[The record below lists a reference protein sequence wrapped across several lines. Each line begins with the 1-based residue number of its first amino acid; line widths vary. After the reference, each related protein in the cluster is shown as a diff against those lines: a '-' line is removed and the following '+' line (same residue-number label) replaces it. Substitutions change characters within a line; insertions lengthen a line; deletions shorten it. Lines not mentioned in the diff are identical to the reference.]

1 MLLLGGFWMNRKRWT
16 ALGIALAIF
25 MISSMLSFMIHGFSN
40 KEETLTSLF
49 SSTNKSFTEKVIE
62 QGNENKKIVVLEID
76 GVIQDSGDASSFL
89 TTSGYNH
96 KTFIEK
102 LKSARDD
109 AAVRGIVIRVN
120 TPGGGVVES
129 AEIHHLITEIIEE
142 KKKPVYISMGTMAA
156 SGGYYIS
163 APATKIFA
171 NEETLTGSL
180 GVILESINYSVLAE
194 KLGIDM
200 VTIKSGEY
208 KDILNPAREMTESE
222 KEILQKMINESYDQF
237 VKVIVNGRGISE
249 EKVREIADGRIY
261 SGRQAKE
268 LNLIDEFGYLDD
280 TIEAL
285 KKDYRLKDAQV
296 VKYEDQ
302 SFGLASFLDMTA
314 TKFLGDRNE
323 PLVNIIQQPNSPR
336 LMYLYTR

>member
-1 MLLLGGFWMNRKRWT
+1 
-16 ALGIALAIF
+16 
-25 MISSMLSFMIHGFSN
+25 
-40 KEETLTSLF
+40 
-49 SSTNKSFTEKVIE
+49 
-62 QGNENKKIVVLEID
+62 
-76 GVIQDSGDASSFL
+76 
-89 TTSGYNH
+89 
-96 KTFIEK
+96 
-102 LKSARDD
+102 
-109 AAVRGIVIRVN
+109 
-120 TPGGGVVES
+120 
-129 AEIHHLITEIIEE
+129 
-142 KKKPVYISMGTMAA
+142 VYISMGTMAA

-208 KDILNPAREMTESE
+208 KDILNPSREMTESE

-302 SFGLASFLDMTA
+302 SFGLAS
-314 TKFLGDRNE
+314 
-323 PLVNIIQQPNSPR
+323 
-336 LMYLYTR
+336 